1 MTAHVT
7 SDRGAEHRSQPE
19 EAVAKATVFVLF
31 VAIILGLGN
40 TLAILALQLSLLLV
54 LTSFVLKDAIVRNF
68 RISPNYGSL
77 SLLFFIVSS
86 AIVSTFVSYS
96 DSTYELSIQLKY
108 IMTFLSTLYVVWIF
122 YHCISNGL
130 LEESFVIKAV
140 IYAFMVY
147 SVAKIVTN
155 TLIALEVVQ
164 IALLDSAIR
173 QTLGTTFVRSSL
185 IFGLIRINLPPDFG
199 IPIVLF
205 CILTAPKLKIHLPRF
220 VRIAC
225 LILMIL
231 SVVFAYSRFIWAA
244 TFLSVLFSTLIVG
257 RRLFVTFAVMTA
269 LVIGA
274 AATNQAIVDAVE
286 NRFFSAAVERSDSI
300 RENQQFALMDSVV
313 QTPLLGKGLATY
325 VPWLVRSKNSP
336 YSYELQ
342 ILATTMQFGLI
353 GLLPIIVLLMSLIPL
368 IRSRDAL
375 VFTAIVMTYCAWVAT
390 GLTNPSLIGRSAAM
404 VFVVFIC
411 LARLSPRL
419 DISSGTGPVSTAAT
433 GQGPG

>member
-1 MTAHVT
+1 M
-7 SDRGAEHRSQPE
+7 
-19 EAVAKATVFVLF
+19 AKATVFALF

-40 TLAILALQLSLLLV
+40 SLAILALQLSLLLV
-54 LTSFVLKDAIVRNF
+54 LTAFVLKDAIVRNF
-68 RISPNYGSL
+68 HISLNYGSL
-77 SLLFFIVSS
+77 CLLFFIASS
-86 AIVSTFVSYS
+86 AIVSVFVSYS
-96 DSTYELSIQLKY
+96 DATYELSIQLKY

-122 YHCISNGL
+122 YHCVSNGL
-130 LEESFVIKAV
+130 LQESFVIKAA

-205 CILTAPKLKIHLPRF
+205 CILTAAKLEIYIPRF
-220 VRIAC
+220 MRIAC

-269 LVIGA
+269 LIIGA
-274 AATNQAIVDAVE
+274 AATNQAIVEAVE

-313 QTPLLGKGLATY
+313 RTPLLGKGLATY

-342 ILATTMQFGLI
+342 ILATTMQFGMI
-353 GLLPIIVLLMSLIPL
+353 GMLPIIALLMSLVPL

-375 VFTAIVMTYCAWVAT
+375 VFAAIVATYCAWVAT

-419 DISSGTGPVSTAAT
+419 DISPEKGPPGAAASRPR
-433 GQGPG
+433 PG